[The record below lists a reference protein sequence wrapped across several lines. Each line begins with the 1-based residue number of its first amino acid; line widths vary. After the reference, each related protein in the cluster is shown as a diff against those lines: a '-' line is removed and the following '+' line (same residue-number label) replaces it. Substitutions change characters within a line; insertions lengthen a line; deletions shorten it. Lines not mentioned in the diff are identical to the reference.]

1 MCLLDKNNV
10 ATDAATDNAMDATTD
25 EFLTSR
31 RYCSAIRQSI
41 IPIAIALFHK
51 TDLWHISCDSAGIG
65 DTCRK
70 VCIYD
75 IQNSVYNGSIG
86 WILWINNN
94 NDRFKSK
101 G

>member
-1 MCLLDKNNV
+1 MRGNDSRDESEMLNTVVPSDALDV
-10 ATDAATDNAMDATTD
+10 ALYDALNDA
-25 EFLTSR
+25 R
-31 RYCSAIRQSI
+31 R
-41 IPIAIALFHK
+41 
-51 TDLWHISCDSAGIG
+51 DDSAGLG

-75 IQNSVYNGSIG
+75 IQNSVYNGNMS